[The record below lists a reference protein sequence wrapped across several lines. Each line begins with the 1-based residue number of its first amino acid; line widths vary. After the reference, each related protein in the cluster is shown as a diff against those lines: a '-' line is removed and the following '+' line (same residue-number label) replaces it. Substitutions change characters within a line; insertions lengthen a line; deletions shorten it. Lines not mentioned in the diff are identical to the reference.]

1 MNKKQVV
8 KVSFEAS
15 YAFADDTNATL
26 YGIAIDNEQILTENA
41 MVIDLEN
48 KNMRRISDER
58 YPAEGNKRIRI
69 NEVSNTRNV
78 PPALR
83 KSLEDGLSAYIEYSR
98 QLSVMRE
105 AEKAVKSLQPLIE
118 KTMTYE
124 CNRARGRLSKQEF
137 AEAFMDNLSP
147 AVKNELR
154 LVENKN
160 SGYWHNSHPYR
171 AEVENYGEPTLYL
184 ERDVEISKYYN
195 KENEIVGL
203 EYDNTTYIKS
213 GAEKTKTYKDFVKK
227 YSMPLSVK
235 ADKENHSLSMGD
247 KDYLILTDSYEF
259 VIKGELTEE
268 NAKKMAEKAC
278 KVKTRAKGRTKTF
291 IPMQPKMFT
300 ILYKSALWQTARR

>member
-8 KVSFEAS
+8 KVSFEAN
-15 YAFADDTNATL
+15 YAFAPSTNTTL
-26 YGIAIDNEQILTENA
+26 YGIAIDSEQILTENA

-105 AEKAVKSLQPLIE
+105 AEKAVRSLQPLVE

-137 AEAFMDNLSP
+137 AEAFMDNLSS
-147 AVKNELR
+147 AVKGELR
-154 LVENKN
+154 RVENK
-160 SGYWHNSHPYR
+160 SMGYWNNPHPYK
-171 AEVENYGEPTLYL
+171 AEVANYGELMLYL

-203 EYDNTTYIKS
+203 EYDNTTYLKE
-213 GAEKTKTYKDFVKK
+213 GAEKTKLYKDFVKN
-227 YSMPLSVK
+227 YSLPLSVK
-235 ADKENHSLSMGD
+235 ADKESHSLSMGD

-278 KVKTRAKGRTKTF
+278 KAKTRAKER
-291 IPMQPKMFT
+291 
-300 ILYKSALWQTARR
+300 